1 MTRVL
6 LVGGGLTSALTGA
19 ILRREI
25 PHVELVLW
33 DKSRG
38 AGIYDQLFSALGL
51 RLVMKGYVYNFFFT
65 SVS

>member
-19 ILRREI
+19 ILRREL

-38 AGIYDQLFSALGL
+38 AGMYRKGRFRGIVGL
-51 RLVMKGYVYNFFFT
+51 V
-65 SVS
+65 